1 MSNEFQVNIGLR
13 QGSALSPL
21 LFILVMELITR
32 KISTTDAMKKIM
44 YAAGRRS
51 CDRCRAS
58 EMFKKHGLKMNLD
71 KTEVMWVGKHREE
84 LNTRLEG
91 KYIKQVKH
99 FVYLGGNI
107 SENGRVEV
115 EVRRRIQAGA
125 NAWRNVEGVMMDRKI
140 SRKLKGKVLDSCVM
154 PASTYGLETLALS
167 ELHQH
172 KLQVCENNWIRR
184 IAGVRR
190 VERRRMK
197 DLREEVGTK
206 ACIVGK
212 IVKSRVKWAGHMIRM
227 KDEKLPKRSEKM
239 KQDGC
244 RKRGRPQL
252 RWEDCVKRDLRKAE
266 EEEKWREKA
275 NNRDQWKRI
284 TKVAVHRSDE
294 YTSLTPTQ
302 GKPEEEQ

>member
-1 MSNEFQVNIGLR
+1 MWASSRPTEVKALYASIDPGTWKVRRPIGCFICSEDLLVSVMTCLLYELGLK
-13 QGSALSPL
+13 QDMKAL
-21 LFILVMELITR
+21 LVKQTHIGPTY
-32 KISTTDAMKKIM
+32 K
-44 YAAGRRS
+44 
-51 CDRCRAS
+51 CR
-58 EMFKKHGLKMNLD
+58 KHGLKMNLD
-71 KTEVMWVGKHREE
+71 KTEVMWVRKHREE
-84 LNTRLEG
+84 LNIRLEG
-91 KYIKQVKH
+91 KDIKQVNNV
-99 FVYLGGNI
+99 VYLGGNI

-140 SRKLKGKVLDSCVM
+140 SRKLKRKVLDSCVV

-212 IVKSRVKWAGHMIRM
+212 IVKSRMKWAGHMVRM

-239 KQDGC
+239 KHDGC
-244 RKRGRPQL
+244 RKRGLPQL
-252 RWEDCVKRDLRKAE
+252 RWEDCAMRDLRKAE

-275 NNRDQWKRI
+275 NNRDRWKRI

-294 YTSLTPTQ
+294 
-302 GKPEEEQ
+302 